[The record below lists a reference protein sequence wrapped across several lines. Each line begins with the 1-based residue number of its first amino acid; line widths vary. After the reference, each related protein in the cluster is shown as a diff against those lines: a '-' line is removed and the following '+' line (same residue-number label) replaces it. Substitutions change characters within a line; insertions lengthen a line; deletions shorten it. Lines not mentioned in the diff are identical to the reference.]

1 MTELPVSNAC
11 PSSFA
16 GLVIPIASQPP
27 PDKPPAPTILYS
39 WREIHPNAQFH
50 YIRQHEEANNALERL
65 EFGVYGFDIEWKP
78 TFRKGQPE
86 NPVSLIQIANH
97 EVILLLQVSAMREF
111 PSKLHEFLVNP
122 NFGKAGAGI
131 QGDTKKLYKDCRAD
145 VRNCVDLSLLARTV
159 DNAEWKGRYN
169 DPLGLA
175 RMTAAYKDRKL
186 VKGKI
191 TRSNWE
197 NLLTEPQQEY
207 AANDAHAGYV
217 IYMRLMSMMPS
228 LVTQPHARC
237 YSFDSVRGRLC
248 DLSGSTWQ
256 PSNPNYDPGPPPPPR
271 EPKPLQSLPKNENTG
286 RHNFTISTV
295 GQSPDTGFA
304 LSFQQPSSSLQG
316 ATQQGISKEPRGNNF
331 TMHLQPSLSQMPTQ
345 VNSRLFRV
353 SKRSKTSSSQ
363 PAELRRRESNNP

>member
-217 IYMRLMSMMPS
+217 IYMRLMMLEVASVIYLDQRGNHLTPITILALLHHLENRSRYKAYLRMKIQVVITLLYPP
-228 LVTQPHARC
+228 LVRVLT
-237 YSFDSVRGRLC
+237 
-248 DLSGSTWQ
+248 
-256 PSNPNYDPGPPPPPR
+256 
-271 EPKPLQSLPKNENTG
+271 
-286 RHNFTISTV
+286 
-295 GQSPDTGFA
+295 
-304 LSFQQPSSSLQG
+304 
-316 ATQQGISKEPRGNNF
+316 QGISKEPRGNNF

-363 PAELRRRESNNP
+363 PAELRRPIQISYIKIFRFLAKTHLR